1 MKTRLIAITTLVLVL
16 ALPAALY
23 AQETDPASV
32 VKAASELL
40 SAGDLEGFLALW
52 ADDGTFQL
60 EGLPSG
66 PETYKGKEQLR
77 SEFEDEIA
85 NHIEI
90 QVEVLKVEGNT
101 VTTRTTTWHD
111 FTRQIGV
118 APLEA
123 TEVYVV
129 KNGQIASA
137 TWTLSPESLA
147 KVQAALATLPET
159 GGVAFPTY
167 ALVMALGGLAILS
180 GFGLELL
187 RRRSHQRE

>member
-32 VKAASELL
+32 VKAASERL
-40 SAGDLEGFLALW
+40 SAGDLEGYLALW
-52 ADDGTFQL
+52 ADDGTFQVV
-60 EGLPSG
+60 GLPSG

-77 SEFEDEIA
+77 SEFTDEIA

-90 QVEVLKVEGNT
+90 QVEVLKVEGDT
-101 VTTRTTTWHD
+101 VTTRTTSWHD

-123 TEVYVV
+123 TEVYVI
-129 KNGQIASA
+129 KNGQIASE
-137 TWTLSPESLA
+137 TWTLSPESLD
-147 KVQAALATLPET
+147 KLQAALVTLPET

-167 ALVMALGGLAILS
+167 ALVIALGGLAILS

-187 RRRSHQRE
+187 RRRLRQGE

>member
-1 MKTRLIAITTLVLVL
+1 MKTYVLVVTAVVLVL

-40 SAGDLEGFLALW
+40 SAGDLEGCLALW

-66 PETYKGKEQLR
+66 PETYKGKDQLR

-90 QVEVLKVEGNT
+90 QVKVLKVEGDT

-111 FTRQIGV
+111 FTCQIGV

-123 TEVYVV
+123 TEIYVV

-137 TWTLSPESLA
+137 TWTISPESLA

-167 ALVMALGGLAILS
+167 ALVMALGSLAILS

>member
-1 MKTRLIAITTLVLVL
+1 MKTYMLVVTAVVLVL

-32 VKAASELL
+32 VKAASERL
-40 SAGDLEGFLALW
+40 SAGDLEGYLALW
-52 ADDGTFQL
+52 ADDGTF
-60 EGLPSG
+60 EVVGLPSG
-66 PETYKGKEQLR
+66 PETYKGKDQLR
-77 SEFEDEIA
+77 TEFEDEIA

-90 QVEVLKVEGNT
+90 QVEVLKVEGDT

-137 TWTLSPESLA
+137 TWTLSPESLD
-147 KVQAALATLPET
+147 KLQAALAALPET

-167 ALVMALGGLAILS
+167 ALVMAMGGLAILS

>member
-1 MKTRLIAITTLVLVL
+1 MKTRLIVITTLVLVL

-40 SAGDLEGFLALW
+40 SAGDLEGCLALW

-77 SEFEDEIA
+77 SEFKDEIA

-90 QVEVLKVEGNT
+90 QVEVLKVEGDT

-123 TEVYVV
+123 TEVYVI

-137 TWTLSPESLA
+137 TWTISPESLT

-167 ALVMALGGLAILS
+167 ALVMVLGSLAILS
-180 GFGLELL
+180 GLGLELL
-187 RRRSHQRE
+187 RRRLRQQG

>member
-1 MKTRLIAITTLVLVL
+1 LAKGGVYEGHL
-16 ALPAALY
+16 ALR
-23 AQETDPASV
+23 
-32 VKAASELL
+32 
-40 SAGDLEGFLALW
+40 

-90 QVEVLKVEGNT
+90 QVEVLKVEGDT

-123 TEVYVV
+123 TEVYVIE
-129 KNGQIASA
+129 NGQIASA

-159 GGVAFPTY
+159 GGATFPTY
-167 ALVMALGGLAILS
+167 ALVMAMGGLAIMG
-180 GFGLELL
+180 GFGLKLL

>member
-32 VKAASELL
+32 VKAASERL
-40 SAGDLEGFLALW
+40 SAGDLEGYLALW
-52 ADDGTFQL
+52 ADDGTFQVV
-60 EGLPSG
+60 GLPSG

-90 QVEVLKVEGNT
+90 QVEVLKVEGDT
-101 VTTRTTTWHD
+101 VTTRTTSWHD

-123 TEVYVV
+123 TEVYVI
-129 KNGQIASA
+129 KNGKIASE

-147 KVQAALATLPET
+147 KLQAALATLPET

-167 ALVMALGGLAILS
+167 ALVIALGGLAILGS
-180 GFGLELL
+180 FGLRWL
-187 RRRSHQRE
+187 RHRSH